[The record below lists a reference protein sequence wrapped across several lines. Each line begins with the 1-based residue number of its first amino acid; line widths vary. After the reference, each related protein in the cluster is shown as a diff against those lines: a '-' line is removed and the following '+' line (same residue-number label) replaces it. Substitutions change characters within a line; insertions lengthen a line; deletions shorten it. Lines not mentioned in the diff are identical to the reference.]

1 MLKNLTM
8 AASGRTMND
17 MGGGADRDSTTA
29 ALSPKSEP
37 NATAEKVLFTP
48 RFRPES
54 AFFRL

>member
-1 MLKNLTM
+1 M

-17 MGGGADRDSTTA
+17 MGGGPDRDSTTA